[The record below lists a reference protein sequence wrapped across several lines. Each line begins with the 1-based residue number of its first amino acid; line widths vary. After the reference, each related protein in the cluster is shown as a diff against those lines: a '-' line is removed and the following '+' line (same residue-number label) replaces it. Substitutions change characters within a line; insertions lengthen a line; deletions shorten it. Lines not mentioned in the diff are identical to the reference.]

1 MEGGNGIAAAMLP
14 RVKMVAFLPPAC
26 LKDCKLDS
34 EGLRFMMLPQL
45 AVKFFRVMLRLS
57 LALGLGLSIL
67 PALGQQPLQTLLVG
81 VDRRTVTSLDGDWHY
96 LVDAPPAGALYTG
109 NGQINDHAYA
119 LNTHPN
125 LVGNHNQEYD
135 FATAPTIKVP
145 GDWNTQVPQL
155 FNFEG
160 VLWYQRD
167 FDAHPIAGTR
177 TFLHICAANYR
188 SHVWVN
194 QKRVCDH
201 EGGYTPFD
209 CEVTAVL
216 HSGSNFVVIAV
227 DSTRLLDGVPSV
239 GIDWFNY
246 GGLTRDVSLVTVPQ
260 TFIDDYDVHLAH
272 GSRFDEGNLQLT
284 GYVHVLDAPAG
295 TPVTIDIPDA
305 AAHTT
310 VSTDADGNAVF
321 SVKPSKLVL
330 WSPDSPILYKV
341 RLRAGRD
348 ELTDEIGFR
357 DVRVEGTRILL
368 NGKAIFLQGANLHA
382 EAPVRGGRAYSQEDA
397 DTLFGYLKAMH
408 ANFVRLA
415 HYPHDERMER
425 TADRD
430 GILVWS
436 EIPNWQRIQFDKPEV
451 YAKDLTML
459 REMIRRDRNKASV
472 ILWSVS
478 NETGNNPTRTK
489 FLSDLIAEARR
500 LDGTRLITSALNGVR
515 AKGNEMV
522 QDDPLCDVLD
532 VIGQNEYVGWYEMT
546 PEQADGIRWTFP
558 QKPVLM
564 SEFGAEATYG
574 NHGPVDQRWT
584 EEQQVYVFQHQF
596 AMLRKIPQLRGTIP
610 WILMDFRSPGRNIP
624 RLQDG
629 YNRKGLISDK
639 GEKKQAFALFEKA
652 YGEHSLG
659 KAE

>member
-1 MEGGNGIAAAMLP
+1 MI
-14 RVKMVAFLPPAC
+14 
-26 LKDCKLDS
+26 
-34 EGLRFMMLPQL
+34 
-45 AVKFFRVMLRLS
+45 LS
-57 LALGLGLSIL
+57 LRVSKTL
-67 PALGQQPLQTLLVG
+67 PALLQTTVLLACGLLLLPAVAQQPLQTLLVG

-96 LVDAPPAGALYTG
+96 LVDAPPAGQLYSSKG
-109 NGQINDHAYA
+109 EINDHGYA

-125 LVGNHNQEYD
+125 LVGKHNQEYD

-167 FDAHPIAGTR
+167 FDFAPQPATR
-177 TFLHICAANYR
+177 TFLHIGAANYR

-216 HSGSNFVVIAV
+216 HPGSNFVVIAV
-227 DSTRLLDGVPSV
+227 DSTRLADGVPSV

-246 GGLTRDVSLVTVPQ
+246 GGLTRDVSLVTVPN

-272 GSRFDEGNLQLT
+272 GPAFDSGNTQLT
-284 GYVHVLDAPAG
+284 GYVHMLDAPAG
-295 TPVTIDIPDA
+295 TAVTIDIPEA
-305 AAHTT
+305 NAKTT
-310 VSTDADGNAVF
+310 VNTDTEGNAPF
-321 SVKPSKLVL
+321 SIKAAKLVL
-330 WSPDSPILYKV
+330 WSPDSPKLYKV
-341 RLRAGRD
+341 HLTAGAD
-348 ELTDEIGFR
+348 SLTDEIGFR
-357 DVRVEGTRILL
+357 DIRVDGTRILL
-368 NGKAIFLQGANLHA
+368 NGKAVFLQGANMHA
-382 EAPVRGGRAYSQEDA
+382 EAPVRGGRAFSQQDA
-397 DTLFGYLKAMH
+397 DTIFGYLKDLN

-430 GILVWS
+430 GIMIWS
-436 EIPNWQRIQFDKPEV
+436 EIPNWQRIAFDKPEV
-451 YAKDLTML
+451 YAKDVAML
-459 REMIRRDRNKASV
+459 KEMIRRDRNKASV

-489 FLSDLIAEARR
+489 FLSDLVAEARK
-500 LDGTRLITSALNGVR
+500 LDPTRLITSALIGPR
-515 AKGNEMV
+515 ANGNEMV
-522 QDDPLCDVLD
+522 QNDPLCDVLD
-532 VIGQNEYVGWYEMT
+532 VIGQNEYVGWYEGT
-546 PEQADGIRWTFP
+546 PEEADNIHWTLP

-564 SEFGAEATYG
+564 SEFGAEAKFG

-584 EEQQVYVFQHQF
+584 EEQQVFVLQHQF
-596 AMLRKIPQLRGTIP
+596 TMLSKIPQLRGTIP
-610 WILMDFRSPGRNIP
+610 WILVDFRSPGRNIP
-624 RLQDG
+624 KLQDG
-629 YNRKGLISDK
+629 YNRKGLISEK
-639 GEKKQAFALFEKA
+639 GEKKQAFTLMQKA
-652 YGEHSLG
+652 YSEHSIG